1 MPLAWNCTIE
11 VIKMLRLRVC
21 TFLLLASS
29 LLFSASITIRQFEH
43 QIWQLTNQERMKEGL
58 QPLLYDE
65 GLADLARI
73 HSRNMLNFGFFAHKD
88 HLGDM
93 VGDRKNKYYP
103 QLVIISIGEN
113 LARFFNTQKTYT
125 PQELVDGWMNSPEH
139 RKNILDK
146 DYTFL
151 GVGVVNYGDRLI
163 ATQNFATSLVKL
175 LDKPAKYYRRKQG
188 ATLKFEYLATR
199 PTKELN
205 CVLRFP
211 DQEVRYKL
219 DEQHYSIGSKPL
231 PVTWLDDR
239 TFQVAM
245 DFPAG
250 KGVYELC
257 FGFAGGY
264 YCEGIKLKVK

>member
-1 MPLAWNCTIE
+1 
-11 VIKMLRLRVC
+11 MLRLRIC
-21 TFLLLASS
+21 ILLLISNG
-29 LLFSASITIRQFEH
+29 LLFSARLTIRQFEH
-43 QIWQLTNQERMKEGL
+43 QIWQYTNQERLKEGL

-113 LARFFNTQKTYT
+113 LARFFNSQKTYT
-125 PQELVDGWMNSPEH
+125 PQELVEGWMNSPEH

-146 DYTFL
+146 DYTYL

-163 ATQNFATSLVKL
+163 ATQNFATSLVKML
-175 LDKPAKYYRRKQG
+175 EPPARIYKRKHG
-188 ATLKFEYLATR
+188 AMLKFEYLSAR
-199 PTKELN
+199 PTKDLN

-211 DQEVRYKL
+211 DPKSRYQI
-219 DEQHYSIGSKPL
+219 DSQHYSIGSKP
-231 PVTWLDDR
+231 VQVKWLDAR
-239 TFQVAM
+239 TFQLDV

-250 KGVYELC
+250 KGNYELC
-257 FGFAGGY
+257 FGFEGGY
-264 YCEGIKLKVK
+264 YCEGIKLRVK